1 MKRILLIIMAIG
13 ILLLGAC
20 NGSGGELTHYVNE
33 QYGYSIDYPSD
44 WLLEELSDNE
54 TGVMPPDAHYNQ
66 IQISSFPGE
75 PTLDL
80 MEDSAIRTS
89 NEAVLQMLAD
99 QLSATDMEL
108 TVNERS
114 EEQWDWVVEFTM
126 TLPGDV
132 TLEGGLLIKETSTI
146 TYNIFYIQSADWPE
160 GQEVIDSFTPTGIND
175 TEENNGE

>member
-1 MKRILLIIMAIG
+1 MKRILLIIMAAG

-20 NGSGGELTHYVNE
+20 NGGSVELTHYVNE

-54 TGVMPPDAHYNQ
+54 TGVMPPNANYNQ

-80 MEDSAIRTS
+80 MEDEAIRST
-89 NEAVLQMLAD
+89 NESVLQLLAD
-99 QLSATDMEL
+99 QLEALEMEI

-114 EEQWDWVVEFTM
+114 EEQWDWVVEFTIS
-126 TLPGDV
+126 LQGDV
-132 TLEGGLLIKETSTI
+132 TLEGGLLIKETPTI

-160 GQEVIDSFTPTGIND
+160 GQEVIDSFTPLGISEPEAD
-175 TEENNGE
+175 NGN

>member
-1 MKRILLIIMAIG
+1 MAIG

-44 WLLEELSDNE
+44 WLLEDLSDNE
-54 TGVMPPDAHYNQ
+54 TGVMPPNAHYNQ

-80 MEDSAIRTS
+80 MDDEAIRST
-89 NEAVLQMLAD
+89 NEAVLQLLAD
-99 QLSATDMEL
+99 QLEVLEMEI

-114 EEQWDWVVEFTM
+114 EERWDWVVEFTM
-126 TLPGDV
+126 NLQEGS
-132 TLEGGLLIKETSTI
+132 TLEGGLLIKETPTV
-146 TYNIFYIQSADWPE
+146 TYNVFYIQSADWPE
-160 GQEVIDSFTPTGIND
+160 GQEVIDSFTPLGISD
-175 TEENNGE
+175 TEANNGD